1 MPMNF
6 KITNS
11 PFVNGYFVYSGGLEV
26 VSINTTGWT
35 PPPPPVWAIHILYV
49 FALFLQLVRISLGS
63 SRPTLHQ
70 RRYTL
75 YVCTL
80 CVAWFRTLVFVL
92 LTAVYKN
99 SEIYLITCTV
109 YPRENKKI
117 RSLGLLGDWAFNRER
132 RVFIRIYA
140 HPRPQI
146 EIYTLL
152 YANSLLLYCIFIY
165 IVWTFYWQQQCY
177 KLMHEYD

>member
-1 MPMNF
+1 MV
-6 KITNS
+6 I
-11 PFVNGYFVYSGGLEV
+11 LCIAV
-26 VSINTTGWT
+26 VQRWLVST

-109 YPRENKKI
+109 YPRENKPMYPFLQEVQAYQGTGRLI
-117 RSLGLLGDWAFNRER
+117 ANGEFSFEYTPTRGLKQRFTLCSMTILYYFI
-132 RVFIRIYA
+132 VFSFTQYE
-140 HPRPQI
+140 H
-146 EIYTLL
+146 
-152 YANSLLLYCIFIY
+152 FIDNNNV
-165 IVWTFYWQQQCY
+165 IN
-177 KLMHEYD
+177 